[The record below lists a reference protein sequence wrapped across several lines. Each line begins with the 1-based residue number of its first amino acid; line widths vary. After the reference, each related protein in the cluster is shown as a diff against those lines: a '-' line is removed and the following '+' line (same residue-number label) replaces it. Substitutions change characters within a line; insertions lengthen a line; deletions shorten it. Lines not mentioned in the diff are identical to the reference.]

1 MLRVFGIITS
11 AALCAVPVSAQVWT
25 PQTAQP
31 GQAPQPA
38 QTPRS
43 SSGWVGITYSAM
55 GETDSDGNLVY
66 TEYPVVVSVDPG
78 SPAAKG
84 GVTAGDT
91 IIAFNDRDLR
101 RFAFPIRAMIQPG
114 KTFVIRARRASGER
128 TYRLIV
134 AERPANHREM
144 VTITMKPMIPGMPEP
159 PFVLTPAPGP
169 SRVRVT
175 TRGSTG
181 FAIAGAEMRALSV
194 DLAKS
199 LGVKPQGLF
208 VVNVLE
214 ASPAKEAG
222 LRDGDVLLRAAER
235 LLMSPQD
242 LQEIMRSDINRSVKL
257 ELVRAKKTETVLLRW

>member
-11 AALCAVPVSAQVWT
+11 AALCAMPVSAQVWT
-25 PQTAQP
+25 PQAVQP
-31 GQAPQPA
+31 GQVPQPA
-38 QTPRS
+38 PRAAT
-43 SSGWVGITYSAM
+43 GWVGITYSGN
-55 GETDSDGNLVY
+55 GETDSEGNLVY
-66 TEYPVVVSVDPG
+66 SEYPVVVTVDPG
-78 SPAAKG
+78 SPAAKA
-84 GVTAGDT
+84 GVAAGDT

-101 RFAFPIRAMIQPG
+101 RFAFPIRTMIQPG
-114 KTFVIRARRASGER
+114 KTFVIRARKGRVER
-128 TYRLIV
+128 EYKLV
-134 AERPANHREM
+134 VVERPANHREM
-144 VTITMKPMIPGMPEP
+144 VAITMKPMIPGMPEP
-159 PFVLTPAPGP
+159 PFVLTPAPGA

-222 LRDGDVLLRAAER
+222 LRDGDVLVRAAER